1 MLSKLSIP
9 GGQLILLIMLLIT
22 ILASLITVSQNFF
35 NSSEINLLVEKA
47 EEHDLEYELVI
58 HNQFTNSYSFSVP
71 NKPIEQP
78 ND

>member
-9 GGQLILLIMLLIT
+9 GVHLTLLIMLLMIV
-22 ILASLITVSQNFF
+22 LALTLTVAQSYF

-58 HNQFTNSYSFSVP
+58 HNQLTNSYSFNVSKV
-71 NKPIEQP
+71 E
-78 ND
+78 

>member
-1 MLSKLSIP
+1 MLSKISIP
-9 GGQLILLIMLLIT
+9 GGQLILLTMLLIT
-22 ILASLITVSQNFF
+22 ILALLLTVSQSYF

-58 HNQFTNSYSFSVP
+58 HNQFTNSYSFAVP
-71 NKPIEQP
+71 NRTIEQP